1 MSSVSQADLAI
12 SVRKVSKVF
21 GSGKLA
27 YRALTDVDL
36 EVVRGEIMMLV
47 GPSGSGKTTL
57 LSIMGCV
64 LRVSSGEVDL
74 LGESI
79 VDKSE
84 HQLADLR
91 LHKIGFIFQAHNLLP
106 GLSIRDN
113 VSLPLEVGGQSRGKA
128 LARAD
133 AMLEEVGLI
142 EKRASRPDQLSG
154 GQRQRVA
161 IARAL
166 APEPPLVFADEP
178 TAALDAES
186 GLKVTEMLKTTSR
199 AHGATVV
206 IVTHDPR
213 IYHLADR
220 TVHIEDGR
228 IATKP
233 EAA

>member
-1 MSSVSQADLAI
+1 MEEPSAPAD
-12 SVRKVSKVF
+12 
-21 GSGKLA
+21 
-27 YRALTDVDL
+27 
-36 EVVRGEIMMLV
+36 
-47 GPSGSGKTTL
+47 
-57 LSIMGCV
+57 
-64 LRVSSGEVDL
+64 
-74 LGESI
+74 
-79 VDKSE
+79 
-84 HQLADLR
+84 
-91 LHKIGFIFQAHNLLP
+91 
-106 GLSIRDN
+106 
-113 VSLPLEVGGQSRGKA
+113 
-128 LARAD
+128 
-133 AMLEEVGLI
+133 
-142 EKRASRPDQLSG
+142 
-154 GQRQRVA
+154 
-161 IARAL
+161 L